1 MNLRLSREGEAAN
14 VLIESS
20 GVNSLTRFVFCATN
34 LARISGCAASLFFC
48 VDPSCADGFPPR
60 FVQIAFQHL
69 LVDWQPSHDVQ
80 LFLDSIVL
88 PTSDPSGN
96 PLNWSPYA
104 NAAFCKWHSS
114 TTVGPASTAS
124 IAPMSC
130 SKTRLNPR
138 RTDTAK
144 LIDGAVP

>member
-1 MNLRLSREGEAAN
+1 MLRH
-14 VLIESS
+14 
-20 GVNSLTRFVFCATN
+20 
-34 LARISGCAASLFFC
+34 FFC

-60 FVQIAFQHL
+60 FVQIAFQHF

-96 PLNWSPYA
+96 PLDWSPYA

-114 TTVGPASTAS
+114 STVGPASAAL
-124 IAPMSC
+124 IAPMGSF
-130 SKTRLNPR
+130 KTRLNPR

-144 LIDGAVP
+144 LTDGASRSSRSERPTSQRSACKSSRKHLIASPSLELQVLSSRHAVP